1 MNSAAFFRMA
11 LIGGIACA
19 LSSCGFSPMYGTH
32 ARAPAASG
40 ATAEAALADVSIS
53 NIPDRNG
60 VLLRNALIDRFYQH
74 GYPSAPRYTLTIEKV
89 SEVKRELDLTK
100 SSEATRSQLVI
111 STKFKFFDNNSPT
124 PLLERSLTS
133 TNSYNIL
140 ESEFSTRVTEDS
152 ARVSGMNDLARQI
165 ELNLVL
171 YLNRAQPAAVTP

>member
-1 MNSAAFFRMA
+1 MNSAVLLRMA
-11 LIGGIACA
+11 LIGGVTLGLTA
-19 LSSCGFSPMYGTH
+19 CGFSPMYGSH
-32 ARAPAASG
+32 ASAPEASG
-40 ATAEAALADVSIS
+40 SSAEAALADVSIS

-74 GYPSAPRYTLTIEKV
+74 GYPAAPRYTLTIEKV

-111 STKFKFFDNNSPT
+111 STKFKFFDNTSPI
-124 PLLERSLTS
+124 PVLERSLTS

-152 ARVSGMNDLARQI
+152 ARVSGVNDLARQI

-171 YLNRAQPAAVTP
+171 YLNRAHPSPVTP